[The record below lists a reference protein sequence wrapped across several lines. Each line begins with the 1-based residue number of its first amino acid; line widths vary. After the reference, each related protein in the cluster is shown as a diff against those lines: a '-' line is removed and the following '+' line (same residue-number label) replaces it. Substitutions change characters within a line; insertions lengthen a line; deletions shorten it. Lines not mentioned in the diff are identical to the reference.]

1 MFDPTP
7 NSGLSDKLGFLVC
20 VCVVEKQL
28 EALLTVWGG
37 IINQA
42 PIMAND
48 SSAFQSPGEWGVL
61 IGGILPQEIVVTYW
75 RESLKVN
82 GQ

>member
-1 MFDPTP
+1 MCVCEKVRVGWLIQL
-7 NSGLSDKLGFLVC
+7 GLSINSVFWCG
-20 VCVVEKQL
+20 KQL

-48 SSAFQSPGEWGVL
+48 SSAFQSPGDWGQTRDGL
-61 IGGILPQEIVVTYW
+61 WLLTGE
-75 RESLKVN
+75 KVWK
-82 GQ
+82 